1 MPTDAKTKPQTEAI
15 DRRFLELS
23 QFTNARTASELARD
37 KEIGDL
43 REMANNLCWHIE
55 GLPAS
60 EQQTKISLMAS
71 DICRRLNEL
80 LP

>member
-1 MPTDAKTKPQTEAI
+1 MPTDSKTKPQTETI
-15 DRRFLELS
+15 DRLFLELS

-37 KEIGDL
+37 KEIGNL

-60 EQQTKISLMAS
+60 EKQTACSIMAS
-71 DICRRLNEL
+71 DIHRRLNEL